1 MLRSELTAG
10 VDPIKSAWMSLLE
23 ALISLVNTKL
33 QSKTDWYKWRPIDT
47 ATLPEGVVLPA
58 GSTCQRNI
66 ALKHELHRLWL
77 VADSDRRMEL
87 ARYYVK
93 TWGGIKRND
102 ETTLFE
108 YVNADASAVVA
119 RATSGIA
126 SWSKVL
132 CIRDPKKYAIFDA
145 RVSAS
150 LNCLQISNRV
160 ETPAMYPCLNTQN
173 GGVKSGN
180 KRIRV
185 HANENN
191 WVPVNT
197 RTFYEG
203 YLGLISDAAASC
215 GVCIQTVEM
224 VLFSATLKLLKSV
237 H

>member
-1 MLRSELTAG
+1 
-10 VDPIKSAWMSLLE
+10 MSLLE
-23 ALISLVNTKL
+23 ALVCLVNSKL
-33 QSKTDWYKWRPIDT
+33 QSKIDWYKWPIKT
-47 ATLPEGVVLPA
+47 AALPEGVVIPA
-58 GSTCQRNI
+58 GSMRQRNI

-77 VADSDRRMEL
+77 GSDSDSRMEL

-160 ETPAMYPCLNTQN
+160 ETPAMYPCLSTQN
-173 GGVKSGN
+173 GDVRSGN
-180 KRIRV
+180 RKIRAYV
-185 HANENN
+185 NNNN
-191 WVPVNT
+191 WPRQNA

-203 YLGLISDAAASC
+203 YIRLIGDVAVSC

-224 VLFSATLKLLKSV
+224 VLFTAAPDLIEGLREYGSGV
-237 H
+237 CQDR